1 MGPAYPPPCNSVG
14 AVGGLTTAVRDIGQ
28 LKQKIE
34 SLNRLANLLSE
45 DMSGFATEI
54 DRIQGC
60 RPVDPSKAAPER
72 PASCDLESFQEQLD
86 RLDRLCQFSRG
97 QLDRL
102 RTI

>member
-1 MGPAYPPPCNSVG
+1 MGPVYSPGAEFNSS
-14 AVGGLTTAVRDIGQ
+14 AKNAIARDIGQ

-34 SLNRLANLLSE
+34 SLNRLANLISE
-45 DMSGFATEI
+45 DMSGFSIEI
-54 DRIQGC
+54 DRISGC
-60 RPVDPSKAAPER
+60 RPTDPSKATPER

-86 RLDRLCQFSRG
+86 RLDRLSQFSRG